1 MYWMT
6 SSSFFLPTSSSFTL
20 SNLIFKQHVD
30 KPVFSNSM
38 LASVFCD
45 CLKFCWEFKC
55 LSVAFVIE
63 DDGERGGVTSLPIED
78 DGEKGGV
85 TSLPVEDDGEKDVD
99 EDEVDRDGEEEKHD
113 GRHVAGGLKSKDTF
127 INC

>member
-1 MYWMT
+1 MLTDQWEPSFMYWMT

-38 LASVFCD
+38 LAIVFCD

-63 DDGERGGVTSLPIED
+63 DDGE
-78 DGEKGGV
+78 KGGV
-85 TSLPVEDDGEKDVD
+85 TSLPVENDGEKDVD